1 MSSVHGRPRVRSRAV
16 EALDL
21 GLLALWS
28 FAVALAGGIAGLV
41 LGNLRLPVV
50 VGLASSPAAG
60 AGSNVVISGISAF
73 AASIAHWRAGRLD
86 WRLLGWLAPTSLAG
100 GIAGG
105 LISGALPSRILLA
118 VIALVVLYGAVEIA
132 RGPAR
137 PAGAGRSRARA
148 IVNAALVG
156 FGIGVLGGIV
166 GLILG
171 TLRLPALMRWVG
183 TTARDAV
190 GTNAAAGVVVAIGG
204 LIGHLPSGLDWSL
217 VVVGGAASIP
227 GALIG
232 ARLVGR
238 LSERDLL
245 RAIAGVCVIAGL
257 AMLAA
262 AIADG

>member
-1 MSSVHGRPRVRSRAV
+1 M
-16 EALDL
+16 ETLDL
-21 GLLALWS
+21 LLLAVWS
-28 FAVALAGGIAGLV
+28 FTVAIAGGIAGLV

-60 AGSNVVISGISAF
+60 AGSNVVISGISAL

-100 GIAGG
+100 GVVGG
-105 LISGALPSRILLA
+105 LISGALPGRLLLG
-118 VIALVVLYGAVEIA
+118 VIAIVVLYGAVEIA

-137 PAGAGRSRARA
+137 PAREAARSRGRA
-148 IVNAALVG
+148 IVNAALIG
-156 FGIGVLGGIV
+156 FGIGVLGGTV

-183 TTARDAV
+183 TTAKDAV
-190 GTNAAAGVVVAIGG
+190 GTNSAAGVVVAIGG
-204 LIGHLPSGLDWSL
+204 LIGHLPSGLDWAL
-217 VVVGGAASIP
+217 VLVGGAASIP
-227 GALIG
+227 GALLG

-245 RAIAGVCVIAGL
+245 RAIAAVCVVAGL

-262 AIADG
+262 AIAG